1 MKQLSNIEE
10 KKSALAN
17 LLTYIDN
24 IKKTNISKS
33 LLNEM
38 IIDNKN
44 ILKEIDNINKLI
56 KKTNY

>member
-1 MKQLSNIEE
+1 MKQQSNIQE

-17 LLTYIDN
+17 LLTHIDN

-38 IIDNKN
+38 IIDNKS

-56 KKTNY
+56 KKTN

>member
-56 KKTNY
+56 KQTNY

>member
-10 KKSALAN
+10 KKSALAK
-17 LLTYIDN
+17 LLTHIDD